1 MTELQEVEFQLLKT
15 FVEFCEKHNLKYFLV
30 GGSALGAV
38 RHQGF
43 IPWDDDVD
51 VALPRED
58 YDRFIELG
66 KKEFTGDIFLQTY
79 ETDPNYPY
87 NFAKL
92 RNSNT
97 TYVEATYCY
106 TQMNH
111 GIWIDIFPL
120 DGVSKKS
127 GKVTFAMKYK
137 LFRVWFRMWLIFPRC
152 ATRRPRKWWWPLDI
166 LLDLFMYPNYVW
178 NIHHHMNKRIDKIM
192 KKKKYEECYYVANL
206 QGAWFG
212 REIIKREYFGEGRK
226 AMFEG
231 MEVMIPEKYDEFLT
245 AIYGDYMKLPPE
257 NKRCAKHHT
266 KGADVH
272 MSYKDYKKNY
282 KKW

>member
-1 MTELQEVEFQLLKT
+1 MTELQEVEFKLLKL
-15 FVEFCEKHNLKYFLV
+15 FVEFCEKHQLQYFLV

-58 YDRFIELG
+58 YDRFIELA

-92 RNSNT
+92 RDSRT
-97 TYVEATYCY
+97 TYVEATYCF
-106 TQMNH
+106 TNMNH

-127 GKVTFAMKYK
+127 GKVTGAMKYK
-137 LFRVWFRMWLIFPRC
+137 LFRVWLRMWFIYPRC
-152 ATRRPRKWWWPLDI
+152 ATRAPRKWWWPLDI
-166 LLDLFMYPNYVW
+166 LLDIFMYPNYIW
-178 NIHHHMNKRIDKIM
+178 NVHHHLNHSIDKIM

-212 REIIKREYFGEGRK
+212 REIVKREYFGKGSK

-231 MEVMIPEKYDEFLT
+231 LEVMIPEKYDEFLT

-257 NKRCAKHHT
+257 NKRVQKHHT
-266 KGADVH
+266 KGSSVT
-272 MSYKDYKKNY
+272 MPYSEYKKNY